1 LMTVGASAA
10 AATAPHTGLDAIGP
24 PADA

>member
-1 LMTVGASAA
+1 LMTAGASAA
-10 AATAPHTGLDAIGP
+10 VATAPHTGLDAIGP